1 MIFTKMTTF
10 LKTNLDKEYWE
21 NRYLNQETG
30 WDIGSISTPLQVY
43 VDQLTTKNLK
53 ILIPGAG
60 FGHEARYLVE
70 TGFKNITVIDLS
82 RSALNRLK
90 TSLPQNSTCQIIEG
104 NFFDHN
110 GKYDLILEQTFF
122 CALQPQQ
129 RIDYAK
135 KCAELLKP
143 NGKLSGLLFDFPL
156 TENGPPFGGS
166 FEEYQSLFSEYFH
179 IKTLERCY
187 NSIKPRDGK
196 ELFFIFEN
204 LITTIR

>member
-10 LKTNLDKEYWE
+10 LKTNLNKEYWE

-82 RSALNRLK
+82 RSALNRVK

-104 NFFDHN
+104 DFFDLY

-122 CALQPQQ
+122 CALLPEQ
-129 RIDYAK
+129 RVDYAK

-143 NGKLSGLLFDFPL
+143 N
-156 TENGPPFGGS
+156 
-166 FEEYQSLFSEYFH
+166 
-179 IKTLERCY
+179 
-187 NSIKPRDGK
+187 
-196 ELFFIFEN
+196 
-204 LITTIR
+204 